1 MTTYRKE
8 VPQTAGAVNRGT
20 ENSLGTQY
28 SIKTEADTI
37 TIPLMHYLELIRDHQ
52 PESYQRAVAQ
62 NNIVKRIVQDAIKLA
77 EQKDGDEWCG
87 CVVDGRTLAQVL
99 DIAGPFEK

>member
-28 SIKTEADTI
+28 IIKTETDTI
-37 TIPLMHYLELIRDHQ
+37 TIPLAHYLELIRDHQ

-62 NNIVKRIVQDAIKLA
+62 NNIIKRIVQDAIKQA
-77 EQKDGDEWCG
+77 QQDGDEWRG
-87 CVVDGRTLAQVL
+87 CAVDGQTLAQVL